1 MSSSTDTNATRCD
14 NTPCNGGRAWLTDE
28 SEALDSTKKF
38 CSADCADEWVANQ
51 GNTTTLTASELDRS
65 SHAMNAALT
74 LLKQMHQKAEQMD
87 RLSCY
92 TDSDGTWKFPEWATT
107 DELRAQAFV
116 TMMDNGTEAEKAECM
131 EQAQLDKGLDD
142 DEDCDVVAEDDG
154 SLHVVAVSDLDEGPK
169 IADYDAVSLFPSA
182 MGELDEGKKKA
193 MKLMLAS
200 GYGKPWCNQ

>member
-51 GNTTTLTASELDRS
+51 GDTTTLIASERDRS

-74 LLKQMHQKAEQMD
+74 LLKQMHKKAEQMD

-92 TDSDGTWKFPEWATT
+92 TDSDRQPG
-107 DELRAQAFV
+107 
-116 TMMDNGTEAEKAECM
+116 
-131 EQAQLDKGLDD
+131 EQG
-142 DEDCDVVAEDDG
+142 
-154 SLHVVAVSDLDEGPK
+154 GPHL
-169 IADYDAVSLFPSA
+169 Y
-182 MGELDEGKKKA
+182 
-193 MKLMLAS
+193 
-200 GYGKPWCNQ
+200 